1 MEKADRAVEIC
12 NEVEMRAGGEGES
25 DGGRGRLTSN
35 LTCEWP
41 LAEWRHGWGT
51 LSLSTEIGGLLPL
64 LLSSGT
70 YQ

>member
-12 NEVEMRAGGEGES
+12 NEVEMRAEGGEGES

-41 LAEWRHGWGT
+41 LAEWRHGWRGDT
-51 LSLSTEIGGLLPL
+51 LTVYRDRRPTPPPSL
-64 LLSSGT
+64 
-70 YQ
+70 

>member
-41 LAEWRHGWGT
+41 LAEWRHGQRRRDT
-51 LSLSTEIGGLLPL
+51 LTVYRDRRPTPPPSL
-64 LLSSGT
+64 
-70 YQ
+70 